1 MAWALHKERSTKQL
15 LMKTNGTQNPVK
27 KSTYALLLQ
36 SEEKERG
43 LFETFIYGMLIV
55 SAVIGIWQFAHLRV
69 ASPFASTEGSAVI
82 ESVSRI

>member
-1 MAWALHKERSTKQL
+1 
-15 LMKTNGTQNPVK
+15 MKTNQSQNPVK

-43 LFETFIYGMLIV
+43 VVETFIYGLLIL
-55 SAVIGIWQFAHLRV
+55 SAVIGIWQFAHLKV
-69 ASPFASTEGSAVI
+69 ASPFAGTEASAVI

>member
-1 MAWALHKERSTKQL
+1 MARALHKERLTKEL
-15 LMKTNGTQNPVK
+15 LMKSNQAQNQVK

-43 LFETFIYGMLIV
+43 LFETFIYGLLVV

-69 ASPFASTEGSAVI
+69 ISPFAATERSAAI

>member
-1 MAWALHKERSTKQL
+1 
-15 LMKTNGTQNPVK
+15 MKNNQSQNQVK

-43 LFETFIYGMLIV
+43 IFETLIYGMLIV
-55 SAVIGIWQFAHLRV
+55 SAVIGIWQFAHLKV
-69 ASPFASTEGSAVI
+69 ASPFASAEGTAVI

>member
-1 MAWALHKERSTKQL
+1 MHKEGSTKQL
-15 LMKTNGTQNPVK
+15 LMKNNQAQNQVK

-43 LFETFIYGMLIV
+43 LFETLIYGMLIM
-55 SAVIGIWQFAHLRV
+55 SAVIGIWQFAHLKV
-69 ASPFASTEGSAVI
+69 ASPFASAEGTAVI

>member
-1 MAWALHKERSTKQL
+1 
-15 LMKTNGTQNPVK
+15 MKTNQSQNPVK

-36 SEEKERG
+36 AEEKETS
-43 LFETFIYGMLIV
+43 LFETLIYGLLIV

-69 ASPFASTEGSAVI
+69 PSPFANTQSTAAI